1 MKTKIVTTFLILII
15 TGTMVFAQNKTD
27 KKQSSS
33 SETDMKMDSVYYTCS
48 MHPDVK
54 MDEPGKCPKCGMTLE
69 KGTMKMTGSTG
80 EKMEGMKT
88 YTCSMHPDVKSDMPG
103 KCSKCG
109 MDLVEKKPDMTQ
121 SMSGTMGKMNDMKMT
136 GDFDLDFAN
145 TMIMHHQAAIDMSE
159 VEIAKGSDAQIK
171 TMAKN
176 IITAQT
182 AEIAQLRTFIKS
194 YKMPEVDKKTS
205 EKHDELSKT
214 MKTLMGTMNN
224 MKMTDNADKDFVMMM
239 IPHHE
244 SAVSMAKDELKHG
257 KHSGLKQMAK
267 KMMADQNKEITEFKS
282 WSSKQK

>member
-54 MDEPGKCPKCGMTLE
+54 MDEPGKCPKCGMSLE
-69 KGTMKMTGSTG
+69 KETMKMTGTKG

-109 MDLVEKKPDMTQ
+109 MDLVEKKPDMQ
-121 SMSGTMGKMNDMKMT
+121 SMSGAMGKMNDIKMT

-145 TMIMHHQAAIDMSE
+145 TMIIHHQTAIDMSE

-171 TMAKN
+171 AMAKN
-176 IITAQT
+176 IITAQA
-182 AEIAQLRTFIKS
+182 AEIAQLRALIKN
-194 YKMPEVDKKTS
+194 YKMPEVDMKTS
-205 EKHDELSKT
+205 EKHDELTKT
-214 MKTLMGTMNN
+214 MKTSMAAMNN
-224 MKMTDNADKDFVMMM
+224 MKMTGNADKDFVMMM
-239 IPHHE
+239 MPHHE
-244 SAVSMAKDELKHG
+244 SAVTMAKDELKHG
-257 KHSGLKQMAK
+257 KHSGLKKMAK
-267 KMMADQNKEITEFKS
+267 KMIEDQNKEIDEFKS